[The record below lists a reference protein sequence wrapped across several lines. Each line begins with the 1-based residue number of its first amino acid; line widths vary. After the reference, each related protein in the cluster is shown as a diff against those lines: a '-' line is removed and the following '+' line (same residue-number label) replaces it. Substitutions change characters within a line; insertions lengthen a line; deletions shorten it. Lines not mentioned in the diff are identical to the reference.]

1 MLSCSVALYLY
12 TYQVGTKT
20 WFTLVSLVLDCTSLC
35 LAGYPCPACH
45 NNKQWQYTYIYRV
58 YGLSV
63 LGWVPLII
71 KGM

>member
-35 LAGYPCPACH
+35 LAAHALLVITINSGSTHIYTGYM
-45 NNKQWQYTYIYRV
+45 
-58 YGLSV
+58 G
-63 LGWVPLII
+63 
-71 KGM
+71 